1 MLSHETVFVTGVATC
16 VAVSVSGLEGSM
28 QLMVLSVVVL
38 VWLVLISSAISRPK
52 APAALDNAIAMNP
65 SWDADMDIC
74 NEMMRKGSKSFFM
87 ASKLLPVWMR
97 LPTLALYAHCRHG
110 DDVVDDEEDENK
122 YVQVLKTLH
131 KRLDEAFDEKVA
143 ISSLATPVE
152 RTFAS
157 VVRAFDVPKELPA
170 ALLEGFE
177 WDLEDAVKRYETIDD
192 TVAYGV
198 RVASAVGGMMVALMP
213 KSLRKPEIMARA
225 YDLGI
230 AMQLTNISR
239 DVGEDAR
246 NGRCYLPNKWLKEEG
261 VDRDELLRDPK
272 HTPALGRVVE
282 RLLDTADMYYARAD
296 AGIKFLPADC
306 QLAVQAAGVIYGD
319 IGRIV
324 RKNNCNSVE
333 TRAHT
338 SKTRK
343 LYLVLIAFVKK
354 LSCGSIT
361 CDAPVA
367 APAAYLVKA
376 VCTNQNQFS
385 VTPVTKR
392 QFISTSSE
400 SVFESVSQL
409 GTRCNAYLEQNSV
422 CVKLQ
427 KFNMSLQNSA
437 HMVNSPR

>member
-1 MLSHETVFVTGVATC
+1 MM
-16 VAVSVSGLEGSM
+16 VSLSGLGGST
-28 QLMVLSVVVL
+28 QLMLLSVVVL
-38 VWLVLISSAISRPK
+38 VWLLLISNTISRPK
-52 APAALDNAIAMNP
+52 APAALDNAIEMNP
-65 SWDADMDIC
+65 SWDKDMAIC

-122 YVQVLKTLH
+122 YIEVLKNLH
-131 KRLDEAFDEKVA
+131 RRLDEAYDTEVKIA
-143 ISSLATPVE
+143 SLKTPVE

-157 VVRAFDVPKELPA
+157 VVRAFDVPKELPM

-177 WDLEDAVKRYETIDD
+177 WDLEDAVERYETVDD

-246 NGRCYLPNKWLKEEG
+246 NGRCYLPNQWLKEEG
-261 VDRDELLRDPK
+261 VDRAELLRDPK
-272 HTPALGRVVE
+272 MSPALGRVVK
-282 RLLDTADMYYARAD
+282 RLLDTADMYYERAD
-296 AGIKFLPADC
+296 AGIKFLPIDC
-306 QLAVQAAGVIYGD
+306 RLAVQAAGVIYGD

-324 RKNNCNSVE
+324 RANGYNSVD

-338 SKTRK
+338 SKMRK
-343 LYLVLIAFVKK
+343 LYLVAIAFVKK
-354 LSCGSIT
+354 IFCAQRT

-367 APAAYLVKA
+367 PSAAYLVKA
-376 VCTNQNQFS
+376 ICTTNPQQRP
-385 VTPVTKR
+385 PVTATTR
-392 QFISTSSE
+392 SSNQWSSE
-400 SVFESVSQL
+400 TAFGSVSRL
-409 GTRCNAYLEQNSV
+409 GQQANAYLQRNSD

-427 KFNMSLQNSA
+427 QLNMQLSNAPVVS
-437 HMVNSPR
+437 SPR